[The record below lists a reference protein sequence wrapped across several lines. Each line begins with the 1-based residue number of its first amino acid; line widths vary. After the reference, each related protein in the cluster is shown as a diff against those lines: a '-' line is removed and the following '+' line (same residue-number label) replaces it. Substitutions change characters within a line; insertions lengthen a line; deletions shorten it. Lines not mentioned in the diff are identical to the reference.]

1 MTATPSTAFVRRVL
15 VAPSGFK
22 ESLDAEQVA
31 RAISAGVR
39 RAVPG
44 VALGEHRA
52 GRGREEQRDETHRP
66 TDHDEAPAI
75 GRTVTTLNMPAC
87 MCISM

>member
-1 MTATPSTAFVRRVL
+1 MTAAPSTAFVRRVL

-44 VALGEHRA
+44 V
-52 GRGREEQRDETHRP
+52 RE
-66 TDHDEAPAI
+66 I
-75 GRTVTTLNMPAC
+75 GRAHV
-87 MCISM
+87 